1 MKRRIPSFRP
11 LSIPQKNHSD
21 GFGNPG
27 GFGNHGLGI
36 PDGGS
41 QDSIDECLRAFSN
54 ATNWGVDLYPAKT
67 TGQQPFSARL
77 VDNLITPGPQTDL
90 DQQDPDAHWDQL
102 PSVSMHRAEALLD
115 QIGKLVQRIDK
126 TETALRD
133 REAEL
138 STIVAFSNHSAPSK
152 ELAARLE
159 SVLEST
165 ARSIGAVAAALYLL
179 DEDTT
184 SLKLRASYALPK
196 SRFLSPARDLPS
208 SLADLEALTGNAVLL
223 SDIQAARE
231 WHSPEPYRSAL
242 VVPIGTTSM
251 PHGTV
256 WFWSDRV
263 RSYGASEIEVAN
275 LAAGRLMGEI
285 EQSILGAEVT
295 AARQLAKHLD
305 AAADFQ
311 NSLMADRQIL
321 HEDFDLGGWSH
332 QQHLI
337 GGAFHHW
344 NLNQQGKLSIAVG
357 AANSNHATGSMVATS
372 ALTLLQAFE
381 RIYPLGPETQSAR
394 LSHPLR
400 SAIQAIN
407 VQHCNRN
414 QDTWQLNMTALEIH
428 PASGSA
434 VACSAGQMHCVILGD
449 QGIRHVGSAIRPL
462 GSNPDDPCKLGRF
475 TIGSGEM
482 LVAFTSRMLGES
494 SLDSRNPSTSLQRF
508 DAARMFKFLRDWR
521 EEPAQDLASSI
532 AEQLPA
538 LDELESAPSDRA
550 LIILKNLR

>member
-11 LSIPQKNHSD
+11 LSIPPKNQLS
-21 GFGNPG
+21 GFDDAGN
-27 GFGNHGLGI
+27 GI
-36 PDGGS
+36 PDGNS
-41 QDSIDECLRAFSN
+41 CDAISECIRAFSN
-54 ATNWGVDLYPAKT
+54 ATNWGVDFHREKKT
-67 TGQQPFSARL
+67 SQQPFFARL
-77 VDNLITPGPQTDL
+77 VDNLITTAPED
-90 DQQDPDAHWDQL
+90 QDPDTYWNQL
-102 PSVSMHRAEALLD
+102 PSVSMHRAEALLQ
-115 QIGKLVQRIDK
+115 QIGKLVQRIDQ
-126 TETALRD
+126 TESALRD
-133 REAEL
+133 READL
-138 STIVAFSNHSAPSK
+138 STLVAVSNHSAPSR

-165 ARSIGAVAAALYLL
+165 ARSIGAIAAALYLL
-179 DEDTT
+179 DQDTT
-184 SLKLRASYALPK
+184 ELKLRACYGLPK
-196 SRFLSPARDLPS
+196 SRFLDPARDLPS

-223 SDIQAARE
+223 SDLQAAPE

-242 VVPIGTTSM
+242 VVPIGTTTM

-256 WFWSDRV
+256 WFWCDRV
-263 RSYGASEIEVAN
+263 RSYSASEIEVAN
-275 LAAGRLMGEI
+275 LSAGRLMGEI
-285 EQSILGAEVT
+285 EQSILGGEVT
-295 AARQLAKHLD
+295 SARQLAKHLD

-311 NSLMADRQIL
+311 NSLMDDRQIL

-357 AANSNHATGSMVATS
+357 AANSNHASGSMVATS
-372 ALTLLQAFE
+372 TLTLLQAFE
-381 RIYPLGPETQSAR
+381 RIYPRGPETQSAC

-400 SAIQAIN
+400 AAIQAIN

-414 QDTWQLNMTALEIH
+414 QDSWQLNMTALEIH

-449 QGIRHVGSAIRPL
+449 RGIRYVGSAIPRL
-462 GSNPDDPCKLGRF
+462 GSDSDDPCKLGRF
-475 TIGSGEM
+475 TIESGEM
-482 LVAFTSRMLGES
+482 LVAFTSRLLGES
-494 SLDSRNPSTSLQRF
+494 SLEIRNPSTSLQRF
-508 DAARMFKFLRDWR
+508 DAARMLKFLRDWR
-521 EEPAQDLASSI
+521 EEPAQDLACSI

-538 LDELESAPSDRA
+538 LDELETAPSDRA